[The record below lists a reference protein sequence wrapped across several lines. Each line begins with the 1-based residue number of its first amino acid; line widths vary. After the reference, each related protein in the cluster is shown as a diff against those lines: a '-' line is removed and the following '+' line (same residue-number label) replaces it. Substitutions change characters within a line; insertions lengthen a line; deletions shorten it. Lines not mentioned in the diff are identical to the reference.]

1 MPQSGYGMEIYMSII
16 ENSKKKIGQAVET
29 AFGKAVEAG
38 VFVISEGTNV
48 ADKIQLEVPKDEQ
61 HGDFA
66 CNIAMLLAKELRMPP
81 RKIAE
86 AIAANIEIGGE
97 IERVEVAGAGFINFY
112 LSNQRLYDVIREI
125 EEKGSDY
132 GKIQVGK
139 GKKVM
144 VEFVS
149 ANPTGPMHMGNA
161 RGGALGDCMA
171 SVLEYAGYDVTRE
184 FYVNDAGNQIEKFGK
199 SLEARYI
206 QQLKGE
212 DAVEFPEDGYHGDD
226 ITEHAKAFIEIE
238 GDKFLETTSEERKAA
253 LVAYALEKNVA
264 SLKSDLEKYRIF
276 YDVWFRESE
285 LHKSG
290 KVQDAIDRLTEAG
303 YTYEEDGAVWINCEK
318 MGLEKNEVLVRNNG
332 IPTYFAA
339 DIAYHINKIETRGY
353 DLCIDVWGADH
364 HGHIARMKAALAAVG
379 IDPDKFEVSIMQ
391 LVRLTRDGEAVRMSK
406 RTGKAI
412 TLTDLLDDVSVDA
425 ARFLFNMRMAGSH
438 LDFDLDL
445 AVKQESE
452 NPVYYV
458 QYAHARI
465 CSIIRVLK
473 EEGIEVKP
481 FSEISTEVLTEK
493 EELALLKKLCDLPEE
508 IRMAAESREPA
519 KITRYVM
526 DLASAFHT
534 FYNACRVKVEDEA
547 VLNARLK
554 IVDSVRIVIAG
565 VLKMLKIEAPEK
577 M

>member
-1 MPQSGYGMEIYMSII
+1 MEIDMSII
-16 ENSKKKIGQAVET
+16 ENSKKKIGQAVEE
-29 AFGKAVEAG
+29 AFNKAIKDG
-38 VFVISEGTNV
+38 VLTPTEGLCVSE
-48 ADKIQLEVPKDEQ
+48 KIQLEVPKDEQ

-86 AIAANIEIGGE
+86 AIASGIETGGE
-97 IERVEVAGAGFINFY
+97 IEKVEVAGAGFINFY
-112 LSNQRLYDVIREI
+112 LSNARLYDVIREI

-132 GKIQVGK
+132 GKIQMGK

-161 RGGALGDCMA
+161 RGGALGVCMA

-212 DAVEFPEDGYHGDD
+212 DAIEFPEDGYHGDD

-238 GDKFLETTSEERKAA
+238 GDKYLETSSEERKAA

-264 SLKSDLEKYRIF
+264 YLKTDLEKYRIF
-276 YDVWFRESE
+276 YDVWFRESQ
-285 LHKSG
+285 LHKEG
-290 KVQDAIDRLTEAG
+290 KVKEAIDRLTKAG
-303 YTYEEDGAVWINCEK
+303 YTYEEDGAIWINCEK
-318 MGLEKNEVLVRNNG
+318 MGLEKNEVLVRQNG

-364 HGHIARMKAALAAVG
+364 HGHIARMKEALAACG

-412 TLTDLLDDVSVDA
+412 TLTDLLEDVSVDA

-465 CSIIRVLK
+465 CSIIRVLND
-473 EEGIEVKP
+473 EGFAVRKHN
-481 FSEISTEVLTEK
+481 EINASVLVEK
-493 EELALLKKLCDLPEE
+493 EEIALLKKLCDFPEE
-508 IRMAAESREPA
+508 IRAAAETREPA

-534 FYNACRVKVEDEA
+534 FYNACRVKVEDED
-547 VLNARLK
+547 VMNARLK
-554 IVDSVRIVIAG
+554 LVDSTRIVIKG
-565 VLKMLKIEAPEK
+565 VLGMLKIEAPEK

>member
-1 MPQSGYGMEIYMSII
+1 MNII
-16 ENSKKKIGQAVET
+16 ENSKNTIATVVANAFNAAVKSGRLNPTE
-29 AFGKAVEAG
+29 E
-38 VFVISEGTNV
+38 ISVGNMV
-48 ADKIQLEVPKDEQ
+48 HLEVPKDKQ

-66 CNIAMLLAKELRMPP
+66 CNIAMLLAKALRMPP
-81 RKIAE
+81 RAIAE
-86 AIAANIEIGGE
+86 AIAENIAIDGE
-97 IERVEVAGAGFINFY
+97 IEKVEVAGAGFINFY
-112 LSNQRLYDVIREI
+112 LSNKRLYEVMNAIEI
-125 EEKGSDY
+125 QGKDY
-132 GKIQVGK
+132 GRIDIGK

-144 VEFVS
+144 IEFVS

-171 SVLEYAGYDVTRE
+171 SVMEYAGYDVSRE

-206 QQLKGE
+206 QEIKGE
-212 DAVEFPEDGYHGDD
+212 NAIEFPEDGYHGDD
-226 ITEHAKAFIEIE
+226 IREHAKAFIAIE
-238 GDKFLETTSEERKAA
+238 GDKYIDTDSETRKKA
-253 LVAYALEKNVA
+253 LVAYALEKNVDG
-264 SLKSDLEKYRIF
+264 LKSDLEKYRIF

-285 LHKSG
+285 LHKKG
-290 KVQDAIDRLTEAG
+290 KVKEAIDRLTKAG
-303 YTYEEDGAVWINCEK
+303 YTYEDDGAVWLNCEK
-318 MGLEKNEVLVRNNG
+318 MGLEKNEVLVRQNG

-339 DIAYHINKIETRGY
+339 DIAYHINKLETRGF
-353 DLCIDVWGADH
+353 DLVIDVWGADH

-412 TLTDLLDDVSVDA
+412 TLSDLLEDVSVDA

-445 AVKQESE
+445 AVKQDSE

-465 CSIIRVLK
+465 CSIIRLLN
-473 EEGIEVKP
+473 EEGISVKK
-481 FSEISTEVLTEK
+481 FSEIKPEVLTME
-493 EELALLKKLCDLPEE
+493 EELELLKKLAELPEE
-508 IRMAAESREPA
+508 IRAAAESREPA
-519 KITRYVM
+519 KITRYVI
-526 DLASAFHT
+526 DLASTFHT
-534 FYNACRVKVEDEA
+534 FYNSCRVKAEDE
-547 VLNARLK
+547 VLMDARLK
-554 IVDSVRIVIAG
+554 LCDSVRIVIKG
-565 VLKMLKIEAPEK
+565 VLSMLKIEAPEK

>member
-1 MPQSGYGMEIYMSII
+1 
-16 ENSKKKIGQAVET
+16 
-29 AFGKAVEAG
+29 
-38 VFVISEGTNV
+38 
-48 ADKIQLEVPKDEQ
+48 
-61 HGDFA
+61 
-66 CNIAMLLAKELRMPP
+66 MLLAKELRMPP

-86 AIAANIEIGGE
+86 TIAAEIPVDGDIEK
-97 IERVEVAGAGFINFY
+97 VEVAGAGFINFY
-112 LSNQRLYDVIREI
+112 LSNNRLYEVIRGI
-125 EEKGSDY
+125 ESEGENY
-132 GKIQVGK
+132 GRIDLGK

-206 QQLKGE
+206 QELKGD
-212 DAVEFPEDGYHGDD
+212 DAIEFPEDGYHGED
-226 ITEHAKAFIEIE
+226 IRDHAKAFIAIE
-238 GDKFLETTSEERKAA
+238 GDKYLQTDSETRKKA
-253 LVAYALEKNVA
+253 LVDYALEKNVNY
-264 SLKSDLEKYRIF
+264 LKTDLEKYRIF

-290 KVQDAIDRLTEAG
+290 KVMDAIDRLTKAG
-303 YTYEEDGAVWINCEK
+303 YTYQEDGATWLNCEK
-318 MGLEKNEVLVRNNG
+318 MGLEKNEVLVRQNG

-339 DIAYHINKIETRGY
+339 DIAYHINKLEDRGF
-353 DLCIDVWGADH
+353 DLAIDVWGADH

-412 TLTDLLDDVSVDA
+412 TLSDLLDDVSIDA

-445 AVKQESE
+445 AVKEDSE

-465 CSIIRVLK
+465 CSIIRLLAD
-473 EEGIEVKP
+473 EGIKVKN
-481 FSEISTEVLTEK
+481 FDEISAELLNK
-493 EELALLKKLCDLPEE
+493 DEEIDLLKKLSELPEE
-508 IRMAAESREPA
+508 IRAAAESREPA
-519 KITRYVM
+519 RITRYVI

-534 FYNACRVKVEDEA
+534 FYNSCRVKADDEK
-547 VLNARLK
+547 LMDARLK
-554 IVDSVRIVIAG
+554 LVDSVRIVIAG

>member
-1 MPQSGYGMEIYMSII
+1 MSII
-16 ENSKKKIGQAVET
+16 ENSKKKIGQAVIS
-29 AFGKAVEAG
+29 AFQKAVSKEAFA
-38 VFVISEGTNV
+38 VPEGLDI
-48 ADKIQLEVPKDEQ
+48 AEKIQLEIPKDEQ

-66 CNIAMLLAKELRMPP
+66 CNVAMLLAKELRMPP

-86 AIAANIEIGGE
+86 EIVAE
-97 IERVEVAGAGFINFY
+97 IEKDSEIEKVEVAGAGFINFY
-112 LSNQRLYDVIREI
+112 LSNARLYNVLHEI
-125 EEKGSDY
+125 EEQGADY
-132 GKIQVGK
+132 GKIDMGK

-226 ITEHAKAFIEIE
+226 IKEHAKHFIEIE
-238 GDKFLETTSEERKAA
+238 GNKYLDASPEERKAA

-264 SLKSDLEKYRIF
+264 SLKTDLEKYRIY

-290 KVQDAIDRLTEAG
+290 KVQEAIDRLAAAG

-318 MGLEKNEVLVRNNG
+318 MGLDKNEVLVRNNG

-364 HGHIARMKAALAAVG
+364 HGHIARMKAALGAVG

-391 LVRLTRDGEAVRMSK
+391 LVRLTQGGEAVRMSK

-452 NPVYYV
+452 NPVFYV

-465 CSIIRVLK
+465 CSIIRLL
-473 EEGIEVKP
+473 EAEGINVKP
-481 FSEISTEVLTEK
+481 MAEISAELLKEK
-493 EELALLKKLCDLPEE
+493 EEILLLKKLCDLPEE
-508 IRMAAESREPA
+508 IRAAAESREPA
-519 KITRYVM
+519 KITRYVI

-534 FYNACRVKVEDEA
+534 FYNACRVKVDDEELMA
-547 VLNARLK
+547 ARLK

-565 VLKMLKIEAPEK
+565 VLKMLKIDAPEK

>member
-1 MPQSGYGMEIYMSII
+1 MNII
-16 ENSKKKIGQAVET
+16 ENSKKTIGQAIEKGF
-29 AFGKAVEAG
+29 AAAVASG
-38 VFVISEGTNV
+38 ALAPSEDINIGEMV
-48 ADKIQLEVPKDEQ
+48 YLEVPKDKQ

-66 CNIAMLLAKELRMPP
+66 CNIAMLLAKALRMPP

-86 AIAANIEIGGE
+86 AIAAEIKAGGE
-97 IERVEVAGAGFINFY
+97 IEKIEVAGAGFINFY
-112 LSNQRLYDVIREI
+112 LSNARLYEVIRAI

-132 GKIQVGK
+132 GKIEMGK

-171 SVLEYAGYDVTRE
+171 SVLEYAGYEVTRE

-206 QQLKGE
+206 QELKGE
-212 DAVEFPEDGYHGDD
+212 AAVEFPEDGYHGDD
-226 ITEHAKAFIEIE
+226 IREHAKAFIAIE
-238 GDKFLETTSEERKAA
+238 GDKYLEASSEERKKA
-253 LVAYALEKNVA
+253 LVAYALEKNVDA
-264 SLKSDLEKYRIF
+264 LKSDLEKYRIF

-290 KVQDAIDRLTEAG
+290 KVDEAIKRLTEAG
-303 YTYEEDGAVWINCEK
+303 YTYEEEGAIWLNCEK
-318 MGLEKNEVLVRNNG
+318 MGLEKNEVLVRQNG

-339 DIAYHINKIETRGY
+339 DIAYHINKLETRGF
-353 DLCIDVWGADH
+353 DLVIDVWGADH
-364 HGHIARMKAALAAVG
+364 HGHVARMKAALDAVG
-379 IDPDKFEVSIMQ
+379 INPDKFEVSLMQ

-412 TLTDLLDDVSVDA
+412 TLSDLLEDVSIDA

-445 AVKQESE
+445 AVKQDSE

-465 CSIIRVLK
+465 CSIIRLLA
-473 EEGIEVKP
+473 EEGVAVKK
-481 FSEISTEVLTEK
+481 FDEICPEVLVK
-493 EELALLKKLCDLPEE
+493 DEELELLKKLSELPEE
-508 IRMAAESREPA
+508 IRAAAESREPA
-519 KITRYVM
+519 KITRYVI

-534 FYNACRVKVEDEA
+534 FYNSCRVKADDER
-547 VLNARLK
+547 LMDARLK
-554 IVDSVRIVIAG
+554 VCDSVRIVIEG

>member
-1 MPQSGYGMEIYMSII
+1 MNII
-16 ENSKKKIGQAVET
+16 ENSKNTIATVVANAFNAAVKSGRLNPTE
-29 AFGKAVEAG
+29 E
-38 VFVISEGTNV
+38 ISVGNMV
-48 ADKIQLEVPKDEQ
+48 HLEVPKDKQ

-66 CNIAMLLAKELRMPP
+66 CNIAMLLAKALRMPP
-81 RKIAE
+81 RAIAE
-86 AIAANIEIGGE
+86 AIAENIAIDGE
-97 IERVEVAGAGFINFY
+97 IEKVEVAGAGFINFY
-112 LSNQRLYDVIREI
+112 LSNKRLYEVMNAIEI
-125 EEKGSDY
+125 QGKDY
-132 GKIQVGK
+132 GRIDIGK

-144 VEFVS
+144 IEFVS

-171 SVLEYAGYDVTRE
+171 SVMEYAGYDVSRE

-206 QQLKGE
+206 QEIKGE
-212 DAVEFPEDGYHGDD
+212 DAIEFPEDGYHGDD
-226 ITEHAKAFIEIE
+226 IREHAKAFIAIE
-238 GDKFLETTSEERKAA
+238 GDKYIDTDSETRKKA
-253 LVAYALEKNVA
+253 LVAYALEKNVDG
-264 SLKSDLEKYRIF
+264 LKSDLEKYRIF

-285 LHKSG
+285 LHKKG
-290 KVQDAIDRLTEAG
+290 KVKEAIDRLTKAG
-303 YTYEEDGAVWINCEK
+303 YTYEDDGAVWLNCEK
-318 MGLEKNEVLVRNNG
+318 MGLEKNEVLVRQNG

-339 DIAYHINKIETRGY
+339 DIAYHINKLETRGF
-353 DLCIDVWGADH
+353 DLVIDVWGADH

-412 TLTDLLDDVSVDA
+412 TLSDLLEDVSVDA

-445 AVKQESE
+445 AVKQDSE

-465 CSIIRVLK
+465 CSIIRLLN
-473 EEGIEVKP
+473 EEGISVKK
-481 FSEISTEVLTEK
+481 FSEIKPEVLTME
-493 EELALLKKLCDLPEE
+493 EELELLKKLAELPEE
-508 IRMAAESREPA
+508 IRAAAESREPA
-519 KITRYVM
+519 KITRYVI
-526 DLASAFHT
+526 DLASTFHT
-534 FYNACRVKVEDEA
+534 FYNSCRVKAEDE
-547 VLNARLK
+547 VLMDARLK
-554 IVDSVRIVIAG
+554 LCDSVRIVIKG
-565 VLKMLKIEAPEK
+565 VLSMLKIEAPEK

>member
-1 MPQSGYGMEIYMSII
+1 MNII
-16 ENSKKKIGQAVET
+16 ENSKQMIGQAVKS
-29 AFGKAVEAG
+29 AFDAAVEKGAL
-38 VFVISEGTNV
+38 NP
-48 ADKIQLEVPKDEQ
+48 ADAVSVEDILHLEVPKDKQ

-66 CNIAMLLAKELRMPP
+66 CNIAMLLAKTLRMPP
-81 RKIAE
+81 RAIAE
-86 AIAANIEIGGE
+86 AIAAEIEVGGE
-97 IERVEVAGAGFINFY
+97 IEKVEVAGAGFINFY
-112 LSNQRLYDVIREI
+112 LSNDRLYEVIRAI
-125 EEKGSDY
+125 EEKGEDY
-132 GKIQVGK
+132 GRIDMGK

-144 VEFVS
+144 IEFVS

-171 SVLEYAGYDVTRE
+171 SVMEYAGYDVSRE

-206 QQLKGE
+206 QEINGE

-226 ITEHAKAFIEIE
+226 IREHAKAFIALE
-238 GDKFLETTSEERKAA
+238 GEKYIDTDSETRKKA
-253 LVAYALEKNVA
+253 LVAYALEKNVDA
-264 SLKSDLEKYRIF
+264 LKSDLEKYRIF
-276 YDVWFRESE
+276 YDVWFREST
-285 LHKSG
+285 LHESG
-290 KVQDAIDRLTEAG
+290 KVMEAIQRLTDAG
-303 YTYEEDGAVWINCEK
+303 YTYEEEGAIWLNCEK
-318 MGLEKNEVLVRNNG
+318 MGLEKNEVLVRQNG

-339 DIAYHINKIETRGY
+339 DIAYHINKIEGRGF

-391 LVRLTRDGEAVRMSK
+391 LVRLTRNGEAVRMSK

-412 TLTDLLDDVSVDA
+412 TLSDLLEDVSVDA

-445 AVKQESE
+445 AVKQDSE

-465 CSIIRVLK
+465 CSIIRLLK

-481 FSEISTEVLTEK
+481 FADVDCSLLKEE
-493 EELALLKKLCDLPEE
+493 EELALIKKLSELPEE
-508 IRMAAESREPA
+508 IRAAAESREPA
-519 KITRYVM
+519 KITRYVI

-534 FYNACRVKVEDEA
+534 FYNSCRVKADDEK
-547 VLNARLK
+547 LMDARLK
-554 IVDSVRIVIAG
+554 VADSVRIVIEG

>member
-1 MPQSGYGMEIYMSII
+1 MNII
-16 ENSKKKIGQAVET
+16 ENSKNTIATVVANAFNAAVKSGRLNPTE
-29 AFGKAVEAG
+29 E
-38 VFVISEGTNV
+38 ISVGNMV
-48 ADKIQLEVPKDEQ
+48 HLEVPKDKQ

-66 CNIAMLLAKELRMPP
+66 CNIAMLLAKALRMPP
-81 RKIAE
+81 RAIAE
-86 AIAANIEIGGE
+86 AIAENIAIDGE
-97 IERVEVAGAGFINFY
+97 IEKVEVAGAGFINFY
-112 LSNQRLYDVIREI
+112 LSNKRLYEVMIAI
-125 EEKGSDY
+125 EFQGKDY
-132 GKIQVGK
+132 GRIDIGK

-144 VEFVS
+144 IEFVS

-171 SVLEYAGYDVTRE
+171 SVMEYAGYDVSRE

-206 QQLKGE
+206 QEIKGE
-212 DAVEFPEDGYHGDD
+212 DAIEFPEDGYHGDD
-226 ITEHAKAFIEIE
+226 IREHAKAFIAIE
-238 GDKFLETTSEERKAA
+238 GDKYIDTDSETRKKA
-253 LVAYALEKNVA
+253 LVAYALEKNVDG
-264 SLKSDLEKYRIF
+264 LKSDLEKYRIF

-285 LHKSG
+285 LHKNG
-290 KVQDAIDRLTEAG
+290 KVKEAIDRLTKAG
-303 YTYEEDGAVWINCEK
+303 YTYEDDGAVWLNCEK
-318 MGLEKNEVLVRNNG
+318 MGLEKNEVLVRQNG

-339 DIAYHINKIETRGY
+339 DIAYHINKLETRGF
-353 DLCIDVWGADH
+353 DLVIDVWGADH

-412 TLTDLLDDVSVDA
+412 TLSDLLEDVSVDA

-445 AVKQESE
+445 AVKQDSE

-465 CSIIRVLK
+465 CSIIRLLN
-473 EEGIEVKP
+473 EEGISVKK
-481 FSEISTEVLTEK
+481 FSEIKPEVLTME
-493 EELALLKKLCDLPEE
+493 EELELLKKLAELPEE
-508 IRMAAESREPA
+508 IRAAAESREPA
-519 KITRYVM
+519 KITRYVI
-526 DLASAFHT
+526 DLASTFHT
-534 FYNACRVKVEDEA
+534 FYNSCRVKAEDE
-547 VLNARLK
+547 VLMDARLK
-554 IVDSVRIVIAG
+554 LCDSVRIVIKG
-565 VLKMLKIEAPEK
+565 VLSMLKIEAPEK

>member
-1 MPQSGYGMEIYMSII
+1 MSII
-16 ENSKKKIGQAVET
+16 ENSKKKIGQAVIE
-29 AFGKAVEAG
+29 AFNKAAARDA
-38 VFVISEGTNV
+38 FVVPEGLDI
-48 ADKIQLEVPKDEQ
+48 AEKIQLEIPKDEQ

-66 CNIAMLLAKELRMPP
+66 CNVAMMLAKELRLPP

-86 AIAANIEIGGE
+86 EIASE
-97 IERVEVAGAGFINFY
+97 IEKNDEIEKVEVAGAGFINFY
-112 LSNQRLYDVIREI
+112 LSNARLYNVLCEI
-125 EEKGSDY
+125 EEQGEDY
-132 GKIQVGK
+132 GRIDMGK

-206 QQLKGE
+206 QAIKGE
-212 DAVEFPEDGYHGDD
+212 EAVEFPEDGYHGDD
-226 ITEHAKAFIEIE
+226 IKEHAKKFIEIE
-238 GDKFLETTSEERKAA
+238 GDKYIDASSEERKAA

-264 SLKSDLEKYRIF
+264 SLKTDLEKYRIY
-276 YDVWFRESE
+276 YDVWFRESV
-285 LHKSG
+285 LHKEG
-290 KVQDAIDRLTEAG
+290 KVQEAIDRLTKAG

-339 DIAYHINKIETRGY
+339 DIAYHINKIETRGF

-391 LVRLTRDGEAVRMSK
+391 LVRLTQGGEAVRMSK

-452 NPVYYV
+452 NPVFYV

-465 CSIIRVLK
+465 CSIIRLL
-473 EEGIEVKP
+473 EAEGISVK
-481 FSEISTEVLTEK
+481 SMSDISPELLKEK
-493 EELALLKKLCDLPEE
+493 EEIALLKKLCDLPEE
-508 IRMAAESREPA
+508 IRAAAETREPA
-519 KITRYVM
+519 KITRYVI
-526 DLASAFHT
+526 DLAAAFHT
-534 FYNACRVKVEDEA
+534 FYNACRVKVEDEE
-547 VLNARLK
+547 LMNARLK
-554 IVDSVRIVIAG
+554 IVDSVRIVISG

>member
-1 MPQSGYGMEIYMSII
+1 
-16 ENSKKKIGQAVET
+16 
-29 AFGKAVEAG
+29 
-38 VFVISEGTNV
+38 
-48 ADKIQLEVPKDEQ
+48 
-61 HGDFA
+61 
-66 CNIAMLLAKELRMPP
+66 
-81 RKIAE
+81 
-86 AIAANIEIGGE
+86 
-97 IERVEVAGAGFINFY
+97 
-112 LSNQRLYDVIREI
+112 
-125 EEKGSDY
+125 
-132 GKIQVGK
+132 
-139 GKKVM
+139 

-161 RGGALGDCMA
+161 RGGALGDCLA
-171 SVLEYAGYDVTRE
+171 SVLDWAGYDVTRE

-212 DAVEFPEDGYHGDD
+212 DAIEFPEDGYHGDD

-238 GDKFLETTSEERKAA
+238 GDKYLDVSAEERKAA
-253 LVAYALEKNVA
+253 LVGYALEKNVNY
-264 SLKSDLEKYRIF
+264 LKTDLEKYRIF

-290 KVQDAIDRLTEAG
+290 KVQDAIDRLTKAG
-303 YTYEEDGAVWINCEK
+303 YTYEEDGAIWINCEK

-364 HGHIARMKAALAAVG
+364 HGHVARMKAALAACG
-379 IDPDKFEVSIMQ
+379 IDPDKFEVSLMQ

-412 TLTDLLDDVSVDA
+412 TLTDLLEDVSVDA

-473 EEGIEVKP
+473 EEGIDVKS
-481 FSEISTEVLTEK
+481 FGEITPEVLCEK
-493 EELALLKKLCDLPEE
+493 EEIALLKKLCDLPEE
-508 IRMAAESREPA
+508 IRAAAETREPA
-519 KITRYVM
+519 RITRYVM

-534 FYNACRVKVEDEA
+534 FYNACRVKVEDKE
-547 VLNARLK
+547 LMNARLK
-554 IVDSVRIVIAG
+554 LVDSTRIVIQG
-565 VLKMLKIEAPEK
+565 VLKMLKITAPEK

>member
-1 MPQSGYGMEIYMSII
+1 MSII
-16 ENSKKKIGQAVET
+16 EKSKMKIGQAVEA
-29 AFGKAVEAG
+29 AFEKAVENG
-38 VFVISEGTNV
+38 LLTVSEDVNI
-48 ADKIQLEVPKDEQ
+48 AEKIQLEVPKDEQ

-66 CNIAMLLAKELRMPP
+66 CNIAMLLAKALRMPP

-86 AIAANIEIGGE
+86 AIAEGIETGEE
-97 IERVEVAGAGFINFY
+97 IEKVEVAGAGFINFY
-112 LSNQRLYDVIREI
+112 LSNSRLYDVIREI

-132 GKIQVGK
+132 GKIDIGK

-206 QQLKGE
+206 QQLKGV

-238 GDKFLETTSEERKAA
+238 GDKYLETSSEERKAA
-253 LVAYALEKNVA
+253 LVGYALEKNVA
-264 SLKSDLEKYRIF
+264 YLKTDLEKYRIF

-285 LHKSG
+285 LHKNG
-290 KVQDAIDRLTEAG
+290 KVQEAIDRLTKAG
-303 YTYEEDGAVWINCEK
+303 YTYEEDGAIWINCEK
-318 MGLEKNEVLVRNNG
+318 MGLEKNEVLVRQNG

-339 DIAYHINKIETRGY
+339 DIAYHINKIETRGF
-353 DLCIDVWGADH
+353 DLVIDVWGADH
-364 HGHIARMKAALAAVG
+364 HGHIARMKAALAACG

-412 TLTDLLDDVSVDA
+412 TLTDLLEDVSVDA

-465 CSIIRVLK
+465 CSIIRVLR
-473 EEGIEVKP
+473 EEGIEVKK
-481 FSEISTEVLTEK
+481 FADISVDALKEK
-493 EELALLKKLCDLPEE
+493 EEIALLKKLCDLPEE
-508 IRMAAESREPA
+508 IRMAAETREPA

-534 FYNACRVKVEDEA
+534 FYNACRVKVEDES
-547 VLNARLK
+547 VMNARLK
-554 IVDSVRIVIAG
+554 LVDSTRSVIQG
-565 VLKMLKIEAPEK
+565 VLKMLKINAPEK

>member
-1 MPQSGYGMEIYMSII
+1 MSII
-16 ENSKKKIGQAVET
+16 ENSKEKIGQAVCR
-29 AFGKAVEAG
+29 AFEKAVAG
-38 VFVISEGTNV
+38 GALAPAEEIDIESLV
-48 ADKIQLEVPKDEQ
+48 QLEIPKDKQ
-61 HGDFA
+61 YGDFA
-66 CNIAMLLAKELRMPP
+66 CNIAMLLAHALHMPP

-86 AIAANIEIGGE
+86 AIAAGIETGAE

-112 LSNQRLYDVIREI
+112 LSDARLYNVLKEI
-125 EEKGSDY
+125 EEQGENY
-132 GKIQVGK
+132 GRVDIGHGK
-139 GKKVM
+139 RVM

-206 QQLKGE
+206 QQLRGE
-212 DAVEFPEDGYHGDD
+212 DAAEFPEDGYHGED
-226 ITEHAKAFIEIE
+226 IIDRAKEFIAIN
-238 GDKFLETTSEERKAA
+238 GDKYLDAESGERRKA
-253 LVAYALEKNVA
+253 LVDYALEKNVA
-264 SLKSDLEKYRIF
+264 ALKSDLEKYRIE

-290 KVQDAIDRLTEAG
+290 AVKDAIKRLTDAG
-303 YTYEEDGAVWINCEK
+303 YTYEQDGAVWLNCIK
-318 MGLEKNEVLVRNNG
+318 MGLEKDEVLIRHNG

-339 DIAYHINKIETRGY
+339 DIAYHINKLETRGF
-353 DLCIDVWGADH
+353 DLAIDVWGADH

-379 IDPDKFEVSIMQ
+379 IDPERFEVSIMQ
-391 LVRLTRDGEAVRMSK
+391 LVRLTRNGEAVRMSK

-412 TLTDLLDDVSVDA
+412 TLSDLLEDVSIDA
-425 ARFLFNMRMAGSH
+425 ARFFFNLRMAGSH

-445 AVKQESE
+445 AVKQDSD

-465 CSIIRVLK
+465 CSIMRLLR

-481 FSEISTEVLTEK
+481 FAQIKPELLK
-493 EELALLKKLCDLPEE
+493 EEEELDLLKKLCELPEE
-508 IRMAAESREPA
+508 IKLAAVSREPA
-519 KITRYVM
+519 KITRYVIE
-526 DLASAFHT
+526 LATAFHS
-534 FYNACRVKVEDEA
+534 FYNACRVKVDDAELMD
-547 VLNARLK
+547 ARLK
-554 IVDSVRIVIAG
+554 IVDSVRIVIEG
-565 VLKMLKIEAPEK
+565 VLKLLKINAPEK

>member
-1 MPQSGYGMEIYMSII
+1 MNII
-16 ENSKKKIGQAVET
+16 ENTKKKIGQAVAEGFD
-29 AFGKAVEAG
+29 AAVKNG
-38 VFVISEGTNV
+38 VLAPAEPIDAEKMVY
-48 ADKIQLEVPKDEQ
+48 LEVPKDKQ

-66 CNIAMLLAKELRMPP
+66 CNIAMLLAKALRMPP

-86 AIAANIEIGGE
+86 AIAAEIQVGGD
-97 IERVEVAGAGFINFY
+97 IERIEVAGAGFINFY
-112 LSNQRLYDVIREI
+112 LSNSRLYQVLSAI
-125 EEKGSDY
+125 ETEGKDY
-132 GKIQVGK
+132 GRIDMGK

-144 VEFVS
+144 IEFVS

-171 SVLEYAGYDVTRE
+171 SVMEYAGYDVTRE

-212 DAVEFPEDGYHGDD
+212 DAIEFPEDGYHGDD
-226 ITEHAKAFIEIE
+226 ITEHAKAFIAIE
-238 GDKFLETTSEERKAA
+238 GDKYLDTDSDTRKKA
-253 LVAYALEKNVA
+253 LVDYALEKNVE
-264 SLKSDLEKYRIF
+264 SLKCDLEKYRIV

-285 LHKSG
+285 LHKNG
-290 KVQDAIDRLTEAG
+290 KVMEAIKSLTDAG
-303 YTYEEDGAVWINCEK
+303 YTYEEEGAVWLNCEK
-318 MGLEKNEVLVRNNG
+318 MGLEKNEVLIRQNG

-339 DIAYHINKIETRGY
+339 DIAYHINKLRDRGF

-412 TLTDLLDDVSVDA
+412 TLNDLLEDVSVDA

-445 AVKQESE
+445 AVKQDSE

-465 CSIIRVLK
+465 CSIIRLLA
-473 EEGIEVKP
+473 EEGINVKS
-481 FSEISTEVLTEK
+481 FAEISPEVLEK
-493 EELALLKKLCDLPEE
+493 EEELELLNKLCELPEE
-508 IRMAAESREPA
+508 IRAAAESREPA
-519 KITRYVM
+519 KITRYVI

-534 FYNACRVKVEDEA
+534 FYNSCRVKAEDEK
-547 VLNARLK
+547 LMNARLK
-554 IVDSVRIVIAG
+554 LIDSVRIVIEG
-565 VLKMLKIEAPEK
+565 VLGMLKIDAPEK

>member
-1 MPQSGYGMEIYMSII
+1 MSII
-16 ENSKKKIGQAVET
+16 ENSKNKIGQAVAH
-29 AFGKAVEAG
+29 AFEKAVNDG
-38 VFVISEGTNV
+38 VLTVDASIDIVE
-48 ADKIQLEVPKDEQ
+48 KIQLEVPKDEQ

-66 CNIAMLLAKELRMPP
+66 CNIAMLLAKDLRMPP

-86 AIAANIEIGGE
+86 AIVAGIETGGE
-97 IERVEVAGAGFINFY
+97 IEKVEVAGAGFINFY
-112 LSNQRLYDVIREI
+112 LSNARLYNVMCEI

-132 GKIQVGK
+132 GKIDMGK

-212 DAVEFPEDGYHGDD
+212 DAIEFPEDGYHGDD
-226 ITEHAKAFIEIE
+226 ITEHAKAFIAIE
-238 GDKFLETTSEERKAA
+238 GDKYLETSSEERKAA
-253 LVAYALEKNVA
+253 LVGYALEKNVNY
-264 SLKSDLEKYRIF
+264 LKTDLEKYRIF
-276 YDVWFRESE
+276 YDVWFRESG

-290 KVQDAIDRLTEAG
+290 KVQDAIDRLTKAG
-303 YTYEEDGAVWINCEK
+303 YTYEEDGAIWINCEK

-364 HGHIARMKAALAAVG
+364 HGHIARMKAALKACG

-412 TLTDLLDDVSVDA
+412 TLTDLLEDVSVDA

-465 CSIIRVLK
+465 CSIIRVLS
-473 EEGIEVKP
+473 EEGIKVKS
-481 FSEISTEVLTEK
+481 FGEISPEVLCEK
-493 EELALLKKLCDLPEE
+493 EEIALLKKLCDLPEE
-508 IRMAAESREPA
+508 IRAAAETREPA

-534 FYNACRVKVEDEA
+534 FYNACRVKVEDEK
-547 VLNARLK
+547 VMNARLK
-554 IVDSVRIVIAG
+554 LVDSTRIVIQG
-565 VLKMLKIEAPEK
+565 VLKMLKITAPEK